1 MSLVLTPVG
10 LLISVI
16 KRFIPLGVL
25 AVIYIF
31 FHEKANAHYPYLL
44 ELLISLTA
52 FAVLRKEIQKEVI
65 DICLTVISLVSFGSF
80 LQWLGRGY
88 KRNTV
93 LFNRFFSSEA
103 AKGLVAQYLPYC
115 HSWTERS
122 TLGKFL
128 ITPGSPREN
137 LSLGSPGFWQEF
149 HISFHIE
156 MNRWIITVI

>member
-1 MSLVLTPVG
+1 MRLLGTDDDPRVKQLEQVVHSIWAEGIVLGVNKKALVTISLMSLVLTPVG

-115 HSWTERS
+115 HS
-122 TLGKFL
+122 
-128 ITPGSPREN
+128 
-137 LSLGSPGFWQEF
+137 
-149 HISFHIE
+149 
-156 MNRWIITVI
+156 